1 MRLNIQFEL
10 RQLHVTCNVHPPVQ
24 RYHCHGGEGGDDDD
38 IDDHFVD
45 DNDHNF
51 RFKTYSQVRHNP
63 INVATTQKSDQA

>member
-24 RYHCHGGEGGDDDD
+24 RCHCHGGDDDD
-38 IDDHFVD
+38 IDDYFVD

-63 INVATTQKSDQA
+63 INVVTTQKSDQA